1 MFQKLRI
8 AIQRNVAKCDMKCL
22 IIIQSESLGMKWSA
36 EYNYQR
42 ETQPESIS
50 LAR

>member
-8 AIQRNVAKCDMKCL
+8 AIQRNVAKCGMKCL
-22 IIIQSESLGMKWSA
+22 IIIQSERFGMKWSA
-36 EYNYQR
+36 ENNYQR

>member
-1 MFQKLRI
+1 MFQKLRL

-22 IIIQSESLGMKWSA
+22 IIIQRESLGMKWSA